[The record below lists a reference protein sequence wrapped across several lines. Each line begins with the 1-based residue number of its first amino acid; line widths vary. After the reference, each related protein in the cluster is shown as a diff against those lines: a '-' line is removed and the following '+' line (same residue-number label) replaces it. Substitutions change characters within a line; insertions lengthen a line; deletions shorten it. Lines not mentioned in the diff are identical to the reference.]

1 MTRTRLVKVY
11 IVDSSNEAEV
21 EDDNEY
27 EEEKED
33 NEVEFCNI
41 CEYR

>member
-1 MTRTRLVKVY
+1 MTRTRLVEVY

-33 NEVEFCNI
+33 NEVEFCKI
-41 CEYR
+41 